1 MRATIRW
8 TLVGLVAVLWVRAGG
23 AYAGDDST
31 TDGVHYHC
39 SYDGEWIARVTDN
52 RSRRGGMQ
60 IELFRLDK
68 KATKNWKKTIY
79 PGQQDKTSLDLDG
92 SGASV
97 EGIAFLEAG
106 AYLMVVYRGTEKGND
121 TDPVVAIVEAATG
134 RTRTVRR
141 RELRRALSRPD
152 AWVPR
157 MRDSAPD
164 VEAQANHSW
173 FERRRPFVVDEATHQ
188 VFMVA
193 RVPDTDRRGKAN
205 PTRRGKSDGGGQKM
219 DGVVALDYRK
229 GTLEAVEGSSW
240 MSILIDL
247 QGYGPRID
255 PVRTFEHF
263 GFELPYA
270 RSLLADPWSGRRR
283 QQPAVARF
291 RQAVPGVSP
300 QAPSKATGPWLL
312 YLGAPRTGPV
322 EVIGWTPSNVVLL
335 MPQRTRDAWKVVALS
350 STTEDGKLWEATSIR
365 LPSCPERC
373 LLDADCRYLV
383 TLDSHASIGSG
394 RHTIGLHD
402 LLKRRSRYYILDDF
416 LTIPEVARLPADE
429 KVRLWRL
436 PDNRNLILKGA
447 DFSTVW
453 NSPQPH
459 AREEWIWW
467 MPPIEINVVEELL
480 ARAKE

>member
-1 MRATIRW
+1 MRTTIRW
-8 TLVGLVAVLWVRAGG
+8 TLVGLVAVLWIRAAG
-23 AYAGDDST
+23 AHAGDDST
-31 TDGVHYHC
+31 ADSVQYHC

-52 RSRRGGMQ
+52 RSRRGGIH

-68 KATKNWKKTIY
+68 AATKNWKKLIY
-79 PGQQDKTSLDLDG
+79 GRHRGTTLDLEG
-92 SGASV
+92 SDASV
-97 EGIAFLEAG
+97 EEIAFLEAG

-121 TDPVVAIVEAATG
+121 GDPVVSIVAAATG
-134 RTRTVRR
+134 RTCTVHR
-141 RELRRALSRPD
+141 RELRRARSRPA

-157 MRDSAPD
+157 MRDRDQD
-164 VEAQANHSW
+164 VEGQQAEQSW

-188 VFMVA
+188 VFMVV
-193 RVPDTDRRGKAN
+193 RVPETERRGEAKS
-205 PTRRGKSDGGGQKM
+205 TRQGQSDGGGQKM
-219 DGVVALDYRK
+219 DCVVALDYRK

-263 GFELPYA
+263 GFDLPCA
-270 RSLLADPWSGRRR
+270 RSLLAEPWDSRRQ

-291 RQAVPGVSP
+291 RQVVPGVSP
-300 QAPSKATGPWLL
+300 QAPSQATGPWIL

-322 EVIGWTPSNVVLL
+322 EVIGWTPWHVVLL
-335 MPQRTRDAWKVVALS
+335 MPQGTQDVWKVVALS
-350 STTEDGKLWEATSIR
+350 STTEDGKLWETTSIR

-383 TLDSHASIGSG
+383 TFDSHASIGSG
-394 RHTIGLHD
+394 HHTIGLHD

-416 LTIPEVARLPADE
+416 LSIPEVARLPAEE

-453 NSPQPH
+453 NPPQPR
-459 AREEWIWW
+459 AREDWIWW
-467 MPPIEINVVEELL
+467 MPPIEINVVEKLL
-480 ARAKE
+480 APAKE